1 MSFEVAIKQINLQQQ
16 DTKELLEEIL
26 ILRDKKNSNIV
37 I

>member
-16 DTKELLEEIL
+16 NTKELLEEIL
-26 ILRDKKNSNIV
+26 IMRDKKNSNIV